1 MIYVAMQRAYIEIL
15 LYLPMTYLKYM
26 VAGEK
31 PALGCLYALRPKKY
45 NLGDY
50 EKLCFFYKYS
60 SFHSCCCDNVYL
72 RKGTKNKTGWYIKV
86 FVLMAMFWVVLWE
99 KYCYHLLMEQYFCWK
114 KLQSL
119 KIISRSFWVGAPLY
133 L

>member
-50 EKLCFFYKYS
+50 EKLCFFYKYC

-72 RKGTKNKTGWYIKV
+72 RKGTKNKTG
-86 FVLMAMFWVVLWE
+86 
-99 KYCYHLLMEQYFCWK
+99 
-114 KLQSL
+114 
-119 KIISRSFWVGAPLY
+119 
-133 L
+133 